1 MSTFHKSISEEC
13 EVELMGILNLM
24 KKRRTHV
31 DQGSPKE
38 SDTDRRLTR
47 NQPVLALYNKRS
59 LAIPTTVSHGS
70 DTLAQVKDKKY
81 SLK

>member
-1 MSTFHKSISEEC
+1 
-13 EVELMGILNLM
+13 MGILNLM
-24 KKRRTHV
+24 KKRWTHV

-59 LAIPTTVSHGS
+59 LAIPTIMS